1 MKYLPSKF
9 TALLL
14 TLIVGMFASSTAF
27 GAATIVIQ
35 NNDAA
40 GVGFNDPTPATPVGN
55 NPGTTVGE
63 QRLKAFEFAA
73 GIWGATLTSG
83 PVITIRAG
91 WSTTMTCTT
100 NSAVLGSAGAAS
112 NFRDFPGAPFP
123 GTWYGSALANALSGS
138 DLSPNP
144 EINATFNANIGTAGC
159 LDSAHWYYGFDNA
172 HGNAGIDLVT
182 VLLHEF
188 GHGLGFQT
196 LTSSSTGTQSQ
207 GFPSIYDRFL
217 FDNAS
222 GKTWVQM
229 TDAERAASAI
239 SLNKLAWQGP
249 QVAIDTPSVLTGGM
263 DASGRP
269 LMYTPNPVETGASV
283 SHWDKSETPN
293 QLMEPNIS
301 GLLTH
306 SVTPP
311 QDLTF
316 SVMRDLGWCAGC
328 PQPTPAPTPTPTPPA
343 AANDNFAA
351 AQTIS
356 GCSGSVTGH
365 NFAATHEPGEP
376 LHSPDSDPG
385 GGSVWYQWQAPS
397 TGSVTITTAG
407 SNYDT
412 VLAVYAG
419 GSVGGLT
426 LIANNDD
433 VDPGVITTSTVTFNA
448 TAGTVYRIA
457 VDGWG
462 NARGN
467 IVLNWN
473 ESCSVAPP
481 TVQFAASGY
490 SVGEAGGFVDVTVT
504 RSSSVGASTVDFNTN
519 DLLGVPATDLQP
531 ANCSAVNGSASGKCD
546 YVTAGGT
553 LRFADTESSKVIR
566 LSIVDDT
573 FVEGNETLTIGLSN
587 PTGATVGSQSSTTI
601 TILDNDSDPNASN
614 PYLNNPFFVRQQYL
628 DFLLREPDTAG
639 YNSWLATLNGC
650 GPQQGGLGSPAN
662 CDRVEVSSAFFRST
676 EFNEKGYWVYRFY
689 EGSLGRKPL
698 FAEFTSEMRQL
709 SGLMSDAEQES
720 RRGLFIARF
729 MQRSEFTNIYSSLTN
744 PASAAQFIA
753 TLEQK
758 ARVTL
763 PASTTTL
770 PGQPPQ
776 YGRQQLIDLMAA
788 GTFTPAQTL
797 RAFIEQ
803 SVVWNKHFF
812 PAFVA
817 MQYYGYLRRDPDDA
831 GYNDWVRVLTFGDA
845 PSGTPPSDYRHLI
858 FGFVYSVEYRSRFGK
873 P

>member
-1 MKYLPSKF
+1 MKHLPSKF
-9 TALLL
+9 PALLL

-83 PVITIRAG
+83 PTITIRAS

-100 NSAVLGSAGAAS
+100 TTAVLGSAGALS

-123 GTWYGSALANALSGS
+123 GTWYGSALANALGGS
-138 DLSPNP
+138 DLSSNP
-144 EINATFNANIGTAGC
+144 EITASFNANIGSAGC

-172 HGNAGIDLVT
+172 HGNTGIDLVT

-196 LTSSSTGTQSQ
+196 LTKSDTGAQSQ

-217 FDNAS
+217 FDNAT

-239 SLNKLAWQGP
+239 NANNLAWQGP
-249 QVAIDTPSVLTGGM
+249 QVAIDTPKVLTGGM
-263 DASGRP
+263 DSSGRP

-283 SHWDKSETPN
+283 SHWDKNKSPR

-397 TGSVTITTAG
+397 TGSVTMTTAG

-412 VLAVYAG
+412 VLAVYTG

-433 VDPGVITTSTVTFNA
+433 VTPQVVTTSTVTFNA
-448 TAGTVYRIA
+448 TAGTIYRIA

-462 NARGN
+462 GARGN

-481 TVQFAASGY
+481 TLQFAAAGY
-490 SVGEAGGFVDVTVT
+490 NIVEGGAFVDVTVT
-504 RSSSVGASTVDFNTN
+504 RSSSVGASTVDFATN
-519 DLLGVPATDLQP
+519 DLVGVPATDLQP

-573 FVEGNETLTIGLSN
+573 FVEGNETLTIGMSN
-587 PTGATVGSQSSTTI
+587 PTGATLGSQSSTTI
-601 TILDNDSDPNASN
+601 TILDNDSNPNASN
-614 PYLNNPFFVRQQYL
+614 PYLNNAFFVRQQYL

-639 YNSWLATLNGC
+639 YNSWLGTLNGC
-650 GPQQGGLGSPAN
+650 GPEQGGLGAPAN
-662 CDRVEVSSAFFRST
+662 CDRVEVSSAFFRSP
-676 EFNEKGYWVYRFY
+676 EFNDKGYWVYRFY

-698 FAEFTSEMRQL
+698 FAEFTSDMRQL

-720 RRGLFIARF
+720 RRAAFIARF
-729 MQRSEFTNIYSSLTN
+729 MQRPEFTNIYSSLTN
-744 PASAAQFIA
+744 PGSAAQFIA

-788 GTFTPAQTL
+788 GTLTPAQTL

-817 MQYYGYLRRDPDDA
+817 MQYFGYLRRDPEDA